1 MEEHYAVSIVEQSYK
16 DNWESGEI
24 EGTFQSVDLNDGH
37 VFETPQE
44 ALRYFYN
51 NYRGDLYGVY
61 MIDDDETVKYGICST
76 AYAGQC
82 GFEPANEEQLEAWKE
97 GKIDLYNVEYI
108 LLINKVEAVKK
119 IDLSNLGFEVEQG

>member
-1 MEEHYAVSIVEQSYK
+1 MEEHYTVSIVEQSYK

-61 MIDDDETVKYGICST
+61 MIDDGPAPETSRRHG
-76 AYAGQC
+76 
-82 GFEPANEEQLEAWKE
+82 
-97 GKIDLYNVEYI
+97 NV
-108 LLINKVEAVKK
+108 LKRVPRKRRAAR
-119 IDLSNLGFEVEQG
+119 GA